1 MTYDKLKTMLV
12 GAAAVLAVL
21 LLAEPAFAAGGG
33 AKGFPWL
40 NWAFSILNLIIFVFL
55 IVKFGGS
62 SIQDFFK
69 NRRENLISDLK
80 EAKRLREEAEAR
92 LEEYSA
98 KLDALEDERKK
109 LLDEYH
115 EQGEREKKRIIE
127 EAKEQVER
135 MRRDAEVTIAQETK
149 KAIAELETQAVD
161 LAVEMAEDLAKKR
174 LDGDQRDKLVDNY
187 VGELEGL
194 ESADESERAA

>member
-1 MTYDKLKTMLV
+1 MTYDKLKNLLV
-12 GAAAVLAVL
+12 GAAAALAIL
-21 LLAEPAFAAGGG
+21 LLAEPAFAAGGAG
-33 AKGFPWL
+33 DGFPWL
-40 NWAFSILNLIIFVFL
+40 NWGFSVLNLIIFLFL
-55 IVKFGGS
+55 VIKFGGPA
-62 SIQDFFK
+62 IQDFFK
-69 NRRENLISDLK
+69 NRREELINDLE
-80 EAKRLREEAEAR
+80 EARRLREEAEAR

-135 MRRDAEVTIAQETK
+135 MRRDAEITIAQETK
-149 KAIAELETQAVD
+149 KAIAELEAQAVD
-161 LAVEMAEDLAKKR
+161 LAVDMAEDLAKEKLDSAKR
-174 LDGDQRDKLVDNY
+174 DQLVDDY

-194 ESADESERAA
+194 EPTESERAA